1 MTLSQLPRSASRPES
16 IIETGRLVIDL
27 DTHVALVEDRPVALT
42 EKEYG
47 IIELLSL
54 RKGTILTKEMFL
66 DHLYGGTDEP
76 ELKIIDVFVCKLRKK
91 IAEATGGHHYIETV
105 WGRGYV
111 LRDPAVPW
119 AAGAST
125 LDENLAERIRAV
137 LAGTGSVREVRMFG
151 GLCFMLNGN
160 MVAGAS
166 KRGLFV
172 RVGKDQHT
180 RALARPDA
188 KRMEMS
194 GRPMEGYVFIDPPP
208 RDEQTLREWLDL
220 AVAFVNTLPAKS
232 PRLRSRRARAK

>member
-1 MTLSQLPRSASRPES
+1 
-16 IIETGRLVIDL
+16 
-27 DTHVALVEDRPVALT
+27 
-42 EKEYG
+42 
-47 IIELLSL
+47 
-54 RKGTILTKEMFL
+54 MFL
-66 DHLYGGTDEP
+66 DHLYGGMDEP

-105 WGRGYV
+105 GGRGYV
-111 LRDPAVPW
+111 LRDLAAPW

-125 LDENLAERIRAV
+125 LDENLAERIRAL

-160 MVAGAS
+160 IVAGAS
-166 KRGLFV
+166 KRGLLV

-194 GRPMEGYVFIDPPP
+194 RRPMEGYVFIDPPP

-220 AVAFVNTLPAKS
+220 AVALVHTLAANAAGMA
-232 PRLRSRRARAK
+232 PRLRSRRVKAK